1 MGSKAAVKSARS
13 NKATTK
19 ESKRKRR
26 ESTSSSSSSSSS
38 SSESESESDSSS
50 SSSSDSDSSL
60 PSTKS
65 DKKME
70 SASSSS
76 SSSSDSDSSSSSD
89 SDSSSSSENDSDG
102 SSDSD
107 SDSSSDSDSDSD
119 SDNDTPKEIKHL
131 AKHQA
136 NATRSLKKIEG
147 ELSGYV
153 ATNLDLVQQRKESN
167 QQETDLRVAAKFKE
181 IYMDYITTGFGAD
194 LDTLR
199 KEGDIN
205 DETLELLVDALE
217 TGIQSFAAS
226 DQKMIVDE
234 AS

>member
-1 MGSKAAVKSARS
+1 MGSKAAEKSKQS

-38 SSESESESDSSS
+38 ESEAESESESDSSS
-50 SSSSDSDSSL
+50 SSSSSSDSDSDSSSSSSSS
-60 PSTKS
+60 STKS

-70 SASSSS
+70 SSSSE
-76 SSSSDSDSSSSSD
+76 SDSN
-89 SDSSSSSENDSDG
+89 SDSSSSSE
-102 SSDSD
+102 
-107 SDSSSDSDSDSD
+107 SDSDSDSD
-119 SDNDTPKEIKHL
+119 SDADSDTPKEIKHL
-131 AKHQA
+131 AKHQSD
-136 NATRSLKKIEG
+136 ATRNLKKIEG

-153 ATNLDLVQQRKESN
+153 ATNLDLVQQRKDNN
-167 QQETDLRVAAKFKE
+167 QLETDLRVAAKFKE

>member
-1 MGSKAAVKSARS
+1 M
-13 NKATTK
+13 
-19 ESKRKRR
+19 E
-26 ESTSSSSSSSSS
+26 SSSSESDSDSDSSSSS
-38 SSESESESDSSS
+38 SSESDF
-50 SSSSDSDSSL
+50 
-60 PSTKS
+60 
-65 DKKME
+65 
-70 SASSSS
+70 
-76 SSSSDSDSSSSSD
+76 
-89 SDSSSSSENDSDG
+89 
-102 SSDSD
+102 
-107 SDSSSDSDSDSD
+107 DSDSDSD
-119 SDNDTPKEIKHL
+119 ADSDTPKEIKHL
-131 AKHQA
+131 AKHQSDA
-136 NATRSLKKIEG
+136 ARNLKKIEG

-153 ATNLDLVQQRKESN
+153 ATNLDLVQQRKDTN
-167 QQETDLRVAAKFKE
+167 QLEADLRVAAKFKE

>member
-1 MGSKAAVKSARS
+1 MGSKAAEKSKQS

-38 SSESESESDSSS
+38 ESESESDSSS
-50 SSSSDSDSSL
+50 SSSSSSDSDSDSSSSSSSS
-60 PSTKS
+60 STKS

-70 SASSSS
+70 SSSSES
-76 SSSSDSDSSSSSD
+76 DSDSDSSSSS
-89 SDSSSSSENDSDG
+89 SSE
-102 SSDSD
+102 
-107 SDSSSDSDSDSD
+107 SDSDSDSD
-119 SDNDTPKEIKHL
+119 SDADSDTPKEIKHL
-131 AKHQA
+131 AKHQSD
-136 NATRSLKKIEG
+136 ATRNLKKIEG

-153 ATNLDLVQQRKESN
+153 ATNLDLVQQRKDTN
-167 QQETDLRVAAKFKE
+167 QLEADLRVAAKFKE